1 MTVLPLAVST
11 HTFSPQGSNF
21 RHIFFTALIWIQMS
35 SAQDPFYIVKE
46 EIQDSID
53 KLLSTFHKWERMP
66 SDSGEQLRLTKELHV
81 GCDSIQW
88 QVDELDKAIAV
99 ASKDPALYGINEV
112 ELDKRRRWTSNAREQ
127 VKNVKKLVVNGKEL
141 NGTST
146 SNFNEKNRELSRLP
160 NSHQPD
166 KSNYYGGRDNDDFV
180 SSESDRQMLLMR
192 QQDEELDELTASVQV
207 IGGVGR
213 TIHEELLAQEKIM
226 DELGMEMDSTSNRL
240 DFVQKKVGM
249 IMKKAGAKGQLMMI
263 LFLLLLFIILFVLVF
278 LT

>member
-1 MTVLPLAVST
+1 
-11 HTFSPQGSNF
+11 
-21 RHIFFTALIWIQMS
+21 MS

-146 SNFNEKNRELSRLP
+146 SNFNERNRELSRLP

-263 LFLLLLFIILFVLVF
+263 LFLLVLFIILFVLVF